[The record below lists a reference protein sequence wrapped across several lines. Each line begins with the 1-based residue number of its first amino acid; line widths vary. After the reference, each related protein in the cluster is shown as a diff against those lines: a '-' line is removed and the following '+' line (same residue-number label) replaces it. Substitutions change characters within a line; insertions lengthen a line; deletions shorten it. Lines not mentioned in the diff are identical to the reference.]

1 MKTAAVIV
9 QYAVRL
15 LGLALI
21 VLGFLFWSRTAFSL
35 IPLHMRLGEALA
47 ALLWVL
53 AILGIRAKAPAGLIA
68 AAILWGLVVVGF
80 GMTMGGF
87 LPGRAHEVIRVA
99 HFLIG
104 LAAIGLSES
113 LAARIKR
120 AATGS
125 TAA

>member
-35 IPLHMRLGEALA
+35 IPLHMRLGETFV
-47 ALLWVL
+47 ALLWIL
-53 AILGIRAKAPAGLIA
+53 AILGIRAKATAGLIA
-68 AAILWGLVVVGF
+68 ATILWGLVVVGF
-80 GMTMGGF
+80 GMNMGRF

-104 LAAIGLSES
+104 LGAIGLSES

-120 AATGS
+120 AVTPQS
-125 TAA
+125 

>member
-1 MKTAAVIV
+1 MKIEAVIV
-9 QYAVRL
+9 QNAVRL
-15 LGLALI
+15 LGLTLI
-21 VLGFLFWSRTAFSL
+21 VLGFLFWSGTALSL
-35 IPLHMRLGEALA
+35 IPLHMRLGETLV
-47 ALLWVL
+47 ALLWIL
-53 AILGIRAKAPAGLIA
+53 AIMGIRAKAPAGLIA

-80 GMTMGGF
+80 GMTMGGL

-120 AATGS
+120 AITPS
-125 TAA
+125 TAE